1 MTARSRRH
9 PGSAGSREG
18 NPTRILYLVL
28 PLILGCTAPAAGPE
42 PAADTQAGVPIGRST
57 HLRSGSFSYRLG
69 DIERNGESL
78 RIALRF
84 SNGTHR
90 SYRNVMLRV
99 VLLGDEGKVQATRLP
114 VGGILA
120 GQTKPVVAR
129 IDDVTF
135 RVQDVTLELIY
146 AIP

>member
-1 MTARSRRH
+1 
-9 PGSAGSREG
+9 
-18 NPTRILYLVL
+18 
-28 PLILGCTAPAAGPE
+28 
-42 PAADTQAGVPIGRST
+42 VPIGRST

>member
-1 MTARSRRH
+1 M
-9 PGSAGSREG
+9 
-18 NPTRILYLVL
+18 RIVHLALG
-28 PLILGCTAPAAGPE
+28 LILGCTAAATAPE
-42 PAADTQAGVPIGRST
+42 PDGFSGTGVPVGRST
-57 HLRSGSFSYRLG
+57 HMRSGSFSYRLG
-69 DIERNGESL
+69 EIERDGSSL
-78 RIALRF
+78 RIDLRF

-99 VLLGDEGKVQATRLP
+99 VVLGDGGELQAARLP

-120 GQTKPVVAR
+120 EQTKPVVAR
-129 IDDVTF
+129 IEDVTF